1 MKALQTLLALLL
13 MAITSISQAQT
24 NSRERDILM
33 KIFEETIRPSAV
45 RAVAM
50 GFGGNI
56 SRMLDPDKKE
66 NPDTA
71 PEKWSEIS
79 KEYEAE
85 AGRILGQ
92 PGGFS
97 SLMARELAADLSNEE
112 LREVIAFLNS
122 TAGQKYTYSSSERMR
137 TLLSG
142 GEARAVFASSMLQL
156 YAAKTR
162 ILGNKYGLKVAPMP
176 LQAR

>member
-1 MKALQTLLALLL
+1 MKSLQTFVVLVL
-13 MAITSISQAQT
+13 MAVASISQAQT

-45 RAVAM
+45 KAVTM
-50 GFGGNI
+50 GFGGSI
-56 SRMLDPDKKE
+56 SRMLDPDRKE

-71 PEKWSEIS
+71 PEKWSEIA

-97 SLMARELAADLSNEE
+97 SLMAKELAADLSNEE

-122 TAGQKYTYSSSERMR
+122 TAGQKYTHSTSERMR
-137 TLLSG
+137 TLLSS

-162 ILGNKYGLKVAPMP
+162 ILGNKHGLKVAPMP
-176 LQAR
+176 LQVR